1 MTKEVE
7 DHAQIISPARRAL
20 MASMAAAFAGATVA
34 ANAQEAPAP
43 AQRGAPGEPTVSTSG
58 NGFKIL
64 TPPIYSDAIMR
75 VTNLHEFEDAGKGNI
90 SALAYDY
97 IRAGTADD
105 LTLKANRSAYGDY
118 WIRRKIMTDVSNVD
132 CSIELFGRRYPHP
145 VILGPV
151 GLRRLLH
158 PDGDRLTILAAQKAG
173 AILVGPRMDL
183 IQKLQAEGTAPTWW
197 AASLGHKTQ
206 AEAQEWVKRNEAAGA
221 SALVIAMD
229 YPYTGL
235 RDLPSRNEWE
245 SQWSQAPIARFNTG
259 EGEIEFQ
266 AAMTYPYF
274 PAMRWEWFDWVRKS
288 TKLPI
293 VAKGITTGE
302 DALKAVKG
310 GADAISV
317 SNHGGRTLDGAQ
329 ATLHALPD
337 VVNAVGGKVPVI
349 VDGGVRRGGDV
360 IKAAALGARAI
371 MIGRPY
377 LWALAAFG
385 QEGVQRCIEML
396 AGETRIALGL
406 SGAATFDKVT
416 RSMIRPAWKP
426 YTA

>member
-1 MTKEVE
+1 MANEAE
-7 DHAQIISPARRAL
+7 DQAEIISPARRAL
-20 MASMAAAFAGATVA
+20 LAGVAAALGAASA
-34 ANAQEAPAP
+34 AKAQEGPIQGQRPAP
-43 AQRGAPGEPTVSTSG
+43 GGTTVSLMA

-64 TPPIYSDAIMR
+64 KPPIYSDAIMN
-75 VTNLHEFEDAGKGNI
+75 VTNLHEFEDVGKRNI
-90 SALAYDY
+90 SAQAYDY

-105 LTLKANRSAYGDY
+105 LTMKANREAYGDY
-118 WIRRKIMTDVSNVD
+118 WIRRRIMTDVSNVD
-132 CSIELFGRRYPHP
+132 CSVELFGRRYPHP

-158 PDGDRLTILAAQKAG
+158 PDGDRLTILAAQNSG
-173 AILVGPRMDL
+173 AILVGPRLDL
-183 IQKLQAEGTAPTWW
+183 IEKLKAEGPLPVWW
-197 AASLGHKTQ
+197 GAALGHKTR
-206 AEAQEWVKRNEAAGA
+206 AEAEEWVKRNEAAGA
-221 SALVIAMD
+221 SALTIAMD

-235 RDLPSRNEWE
+235 RDVPSRNEWE
-245 SQWSQAPIARFNTG
+245 AQWSSAPIARFNSG

-274 PAMRWEWFDWVRKS
+274 PAMRWEWFDWVRNS

-293 VAKGITTGE
+293 IAKGVTTGE
-302 DALKAVKG
+302 DALKAVKA
-310 GADAISV
+310 GADGISV

-337 VVNAVGGKVPVI
+337 VVNAVGNKVPVL
-349 VDGGVRRGGDV
+349 VDGGIRRGGDV
-360 IKAAALGARAI
+360 LKAAALGARAI

-385 QEGVQRCIEML
+385 QDGVQRCVEML

-406 SGAATFDKVT
+406 SGAGTFDKVD
-416 RSMIRPAWKP
+416 RSMIRSAWKP
-426 YTA
+426 YTT